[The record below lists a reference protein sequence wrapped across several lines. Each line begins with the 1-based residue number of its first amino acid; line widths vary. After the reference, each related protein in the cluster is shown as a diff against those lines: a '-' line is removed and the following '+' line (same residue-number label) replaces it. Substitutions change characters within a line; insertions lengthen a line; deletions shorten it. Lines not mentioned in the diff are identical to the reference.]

1 MGFPEGAF
9 MAANLDPKTQA
20 LKLVVI
26 VLGVLIVAGL
36 IVVVVTIYNRAS
48 DMAARPAGF
57 GTVSLGLAPQCE
69 VAGVT
74 AGGERLYLRIAP
86 AEGCPLV
93 LVLDARTHETLGSIE
108 R

>member
-1 MGFPEGAF
+1 

-26 VLGVLIVAGL
+26 VLGVLIVACL

-48 DMAARPAGF
+48 EMADRPAEL
-57 GTVSLGLAPQCE
+57 GTLSLGVEPMCE
-69 VAGVT
+69 VAEVT
-74 AGGERLYLRIAP
+74 AGEGRFYLRMAP
-86 AEGCPLV
+86 AQGCPLV
-93 LVLDARTHETLGSIE
+93 LILDARTGELLGRIE